1 MEGYAPG
8 TECAECRGKCCR
20 ENGCCLSPED
30 LFRALSKIN
39 ETINFRRML
48 QRELKEH
55 LLTLLK
61 DEEGL
66 YAIDR
71 TVSSKGPFY
80 YLRMRHKCYTFVG
93 VDAMGEC
100 VALTD
105 VGCRLS
111 GEERPK
117 GGRFLKSSPDRHC
130 VQMYT
135 MEEMCTD
142 WEPYQKLLSEIYLE
156 YEAIFKEDG
165 TFDKCDQA
173 YFAWMREQR
182 EKMQRKNSNK

>member
-30 LFRALSKIN
+30 LFRALSKKN
-39 ETINFRRML
+39 QELNFQRLL

-55 LLTLLK
+55 LLMLLK
-61 DEEGL
+61 DEDGL

-71 TVSSKGPFY
+71 NVSPKGPFY

-105 VGCRLS
+105 EGCMLS
-111 GEERPK
+111 EEDRPK
-117 GGRFLKSSPDRHC
+117 GGRFLKSSPNGRC
-130 VQMYT
+130 MQMYT
-135 MEEMCTD
+135 AEDMYKD
-142 WEPYQKLLSEIYLE
+142 WEPYQTLLSGIYLE
-156 YEAIFKEDG
+156 YESILKENG
-165 TFDKCDQA
+165 TFERCDQA
-173 YFAWMREQR
+173 YFAWMRKQR
-182 EKMQRKNSNK
+182 ERI